1 MSINVTTARE
11 IRSRRRDAENVV
23 FERLWITMDAQIR
36 IVAGSQDGMYYRVP
50 DFKLGLPRYDP
61 IKVATRMKVRLR
73 NRGFTVRGEED
84 VASFYVGW
92 PRPPKPKK
100 PADRPRHTQPSLD
113 ALASMNRQVQIN
125 KALGWD

>member
-23 FERLWITMDAQIR
+23 FERLWINMDAQIR
-36 IVAGSQDGMYYRVP
+36 IVAGTQDGMNYRVP
-50 DFKLGLPRYDP
+50 DFKFGLPRYDP

-73 NRGFTVRGEED
+73 NRGFTVRGNED
-84 VASFYVGW
+84 VATFYVGW

-100 PADRPRHTQPSLD
+100 APVKRRTALD
-113 ALASMNRQVQIN
+113 ALASMNRQVEIN